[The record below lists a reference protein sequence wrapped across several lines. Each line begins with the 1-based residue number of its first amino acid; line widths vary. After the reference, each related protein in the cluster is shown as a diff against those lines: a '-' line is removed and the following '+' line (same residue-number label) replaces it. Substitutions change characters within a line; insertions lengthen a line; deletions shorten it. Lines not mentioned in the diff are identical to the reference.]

1 MRCSPV
7 AGRGSCSFG
16 RADWSHFVDHR
27 GRGHSGPTWQW
38 RAMGGASGNSN
49 FITERGF
56 TGVRCRAHEG
66 GGVPGAAGT
75 LEWGEEIAHGREGS
89 EGGTGGFLR
98 WNLEEKR
105 KGGEWRGG
113 SVPSNGPHAAG
124 RAARP
129 HHVASGGDTERDRGK
144 GGQQVGP
151 DCQ

>member
-1 MRCSPV
+1 V
-7 AGRGSCSFG
+7 
-16 RADWSHFVDHR
+16 
-27 GRGHSGPTWQW
+27 
-38 RAMGGASGNSN
+38 GGATGSSN

-129 HHVASGGDTERDRGK
+129 HHVASGGDTERDRGR
-144 GGQQVGP
+144 GGRQVGQP
-151 DCQ
+151 MSGPRLRVKERERGEGGWARDQNQIKIELFQTHSNLTGSK